1 MAKKYSKK
9 ASKKVEKAMHERK
22 RGTLRSGRS
31 GKKVTS
37 RKQAIA
43 IGLSEARQAGAKVP
57 KRRSRRKSSSSRR
70 KGSSRRRRSSGSR
83 SSRKRSSKRRA

>member
-1 MAKKYSKK
+1 VAKYSKK
-9 ASKKVEKAMHERK
+9 AQEKVEKVMREKK

-43 IGLSEARQAGAKVP
+43 IGLSEARKAGAKVP
-57 KRRSRRKSSSSRR
+57 NPPKRKAGKKTGTKS
-70 KGSSRRRRSSGSR
+70 K
-83 SSRKRSSKRRA
+83 KRTK

>member
-1 MAKKYSKK
+1 MAKYSRK
-9 ASKKVEKAMHERK
+9 ASEKVEKVMDERK

-57 KRRSRRKSSSSRR
+57 KA
-70 KGSSRRRRSSGSR
+70 
-83 SSRKRSSKRRA
+83 RARA